1 MATYNATFRTS
12 NFRVTDEKKYREL
25 CARIL
30 GDVEFWEEKSKDG
43 SAVYHGFGGFC
54 ASPTYASLPSER
66 AEVREFFEKEG
77 EGAVLYTE
85 EGTPV
90 HSLEEADN
98 AVIQHDIVE
107 LYQKKDGDSESDCLY
122 DINDKDDC
130 DALED
135 SEFITELQKILHPD
149 DAFVLMETGH
159 ESLRYCAA
167 YVTIATVN
175 EVKFFTL
182 DSVARSYLRAMLGE
196 EKGKRVPL
204 EY

>member
-30 GDVEFWEEKSKDG
+30 GDVEFWENKSKDG

-54 ASPTYASLPSER
+54 ASPIYASLPSER

-77 EGAVLYTE
+77 AVLYTE

-90 HSLEEADN
+90 RSLEEADN
-98 AVIQHDIVE
+98 AVMEHDVVE
-107 LYQKKDGDSESDCLY
+107 LYQKKDGDKDGDCLY
-122 DINDKDDC
+122 DIDDKDDC

-135 SEFITELQKILHPD
+135 SEFITEIQKILHPD

-175 EVKFFTL
+175 EVKFFNL

-196 EKGKRVPL
+196 EKGNNVPL
-204 EY
+204 AY